1 LVTAARAVAEGG
13 VPETRR
19 SFYRPEL
26 DVLRFGAFVA
36 VFIHHGFPL
45 SSAEYVGWGVPRILA
60 SLFAAGARAGAL
72 GVDLFFALSAYLIT
86 ELLLR
91 EQRAEGRFDIR
102 AFYVRRILRIWPLYY
117 FALLVLLPLLA
128 LAMPADQMPRGFLLA
143 FLFFAGNWACAWW
156 NAYPTA
162 LALLWSV
169 SIEEQFYLVW
179 PWLMRV
185 CGSFMPLCAIGM
197 LAVATITRAFLIGH
211 HASDTALWTNTLA
224 RLDPIAG
231 GALLALLLRGR
242 IPDHAPRVRAFWI
255 ALGGAG
261 LVLWMAGNALRD
273 PGWTRLLT
281 TPIAD
286 AACVAIIFGF
296 FAPDGS
302 RAPGILTY
310 LGKISYGL
318 YVFHVAA
325 IRLVQIAVP
334 SLAGPGVLLIAF
346 SLTVAMASL
355 SYRYLE
361 SPFLRAKNRFAH
373 VSTRAV

>member
-1 LVTAARAVAEGG
+1 MAAGSVAEK
-13 VPETRR
+13 RR

-26 DVLRFGAFVA
+26 DVLRFGAFCL

-45 SSAEYVGWGVPRILA
+45 RTAEYVGWGVPSTLAALLA
-60 SLFAAGARAGAL
+60 SGARAGAL

-91 EQRAEGRFDIR
+91 EQRARGSFDIR
-102 AFYVRRILRIWPLYY
+102 AFYTRRILRIWPLYY

-128 LAMPADQMPRGFLLA
+128 LALPADQMPGNFWLA
-143 FLFFAGNWACAWW
+143 FLLFAGNWACAWW
-156 NAYPTA
+156 NLYPTA

-169 SIEEQFYLVW
+169 SIEEQFYVVW

-185 CGSFMPLCAIGM
+185 CGRLMPLCAIGM
-197 LAVATITRAFLIGH
+197 LAIATITRAFLIGH
-211 HASDTALWTNTLA
+211 HANDAALWTNTFA

-242 IPDHAPRVRAFWI
+242 IPKHTLRGQAFWI
-255 ALGGAG
+255 ATGGAG
-261 LVLWMAGNALRD
+261 LVLWMAGNALKD
-273 PGWTRLLT
+273 PGWTQLLT

-286 AACVAIIFGF
+286 AACVAILFGSF
-296 FAPDGS
+296 VPDS
-302 RAPGILTY
+302 RRVPGILVY

-325 IRLVQIAVP
+325 IRLVQTVAGRTLARP
-334 SLAGPGVLLIAF
+334 LAGPYVLLIAF
-346 SLTVAMASL
+346 SLTVAAAAL

-361 SPFLRAKNRFAH
+361 SPFLRAKNRFAQ
-373 VSTRAV
+373 VSTRPV

>member
-1 LVTAARAVAEGG
+1 MAESIVAES
-13 VPETRR
+13 RR
-19 SFYRPEL
+19 HFYRPEL
-26 DVLRFGAFVA
+26 DVLRFGAFLL

-45 SSAEYVGWGVPRILA
+45 TAAEYVGWGVPHTLA
-60 SLFAAGARAGAL
+60 AFLAAGARAGAL

-91 EQRAEGRFDIR
+91 EQRARGSFDIR
-102 AFYVRRILRIWPLYY
+102 AFYIRRILRIWPLYY

-128 LAMPADQMPRGFLLA
+128 IAMPADQMSGNFWLA

-156 NAYPTA
+156 NLFPTS

-169 SIEEQFYLVW
+169 SIEEQFYVVW
-179 PWLMRV
+179 PWLMRL
-185 CGSFMPLCAIGM
+185 CGSSMPLCAVGM
-197 LAVATITRAFLIGH
+197 LVIATITRAFLIGH
-211 HASDTALWTNTLA
+211 HASEAAIWTNTFA

-242 IPDHAPRVRAFWI
+242 IPKHTLRGRIMWI
-255 ALGGAG
+255 ASGSVALWVAG
-261 LVLWMAGNALRD
+261 SVLKD
-273 PGWTRLLT
+273 PGWIWLLT
-281 TPIAD
+281 YPL
-286 AACVAIIFGF
+286 AAAGCVAIFYGS
-296 FAPDGS
+296 FAPDGA
-302 RAPGILTY
+302 RTPRILTY

-325 IRLVQIAVP
+325 IRLVQKAA
-334 SLAGPGVLLIAF
+334 SLPGPVVLLIAF
-346 SLTVAMASL
+346 SLTVALAAL

-361 SPFLRAKNRFAH
+361 SPFLRWKNRFAQ